1 MDYIDAVRQAQSLC
15 EKMQDD
21 VGIYDIDGELHIAMT
36 DMVELEPLETFR
48 YVRQKMVKLE
58 LLDLD

>member
-21 VGIYDIDGELHIAMT
+21 VGIYDLDGDLHIAMVDT
-36 DMVELEPLETFR
+36 VDFEPLEIFR
-48 YVRQKMVKLE
+48 YIEQKMVKLE
-58 LLDLD
+58 LLNLD

>member
-21 VGIYDIDGELHIAMT
+21 VGIYDLGGELHVAMLDTVEIA
-36 DMVELEPLETFR
+36 PLETFR
-48 YVRQKMVKLE
+48 YVKQKMVKLE

>member
-21 VGIYDIDGELHIAMT
+21 VGIYDLDGDLHIAMVDT
-36 DMVELEPLETFR
+36 VDFEPLEIFR
-48 YVRQKMVKLE
+48 YIKQKMVKLE
-58 LLDLD
+58 LLNLD